1 MKTRK
6 IFQIISLLVFILS
19 SCNVDTDKM
28 DTRGMIVLSVN
39 IDDNI
44 KTEVDFIDAI
54 DSIRFVVL
62 KDSTIM
68 GVSKIVTYDS
78 CYYILDKMQNAISI
92 LDIDGNLK
100 YKLSKKG
107 RSRQEYLE
115 ITDLSVSSHKIT
127 VYDQISMKIID
138 YDINTG
144 DYLGSFDVQDIYSN
158 ICQSDDDFLVAYC
171 SYGLQ
176 SSTNKMLTLYSSN
189 MISNYINKPP
199 YLNDRIN
206 IEQSSPISRY
216 MNQVYLTPLFSNF
229 VYCIKSDSVKAK
241 YYIDF
246 CKHQIPKRFYEKFDN
261 GDANNLLSEI
271 YKSNYAHSVDHF
283 IETENYIYFVF
294 AYNIDDYSV
303 YYNKVTEE
311 FSLYKKTSFGD
322 NSRIWACN
330 NHISNTRTEF
340 ISLLY
345 LANVSQEERNADL
358 FLKKLTDVVQKENEE
373 YEFAIVIYKFK

>member
-1 MKTRK
+1 MRN
-6 IFQIISLLVFILS
+6 IFIAYRS
-19 SCNVDTDKM
+19 
-28 DTRGMIVLSVN
+28 RGMIVLSVN

-68 GVSKIVTYDS
+68 GVSKIVPYDS

-115 ITDLSVSSHKIT
+115 ITDLSVSSQKIT
-127 VYDQISMKIID
+127 VYDQISIKIID
-138 YDINTG
+138 YDINTR
-144 DYLGSFDVQDIYSN
+144 DYLSSFDVQDIYSN
-158 ICQSDDDFLVAYC
+158 ICHSDDDFLVAYC

-189 MISNYINKPP
+189 TISNYIDKPP

-246 CKHQIPKRFYEKFDN
+246 CKHQVPERFYEKLDN

-303 YYNKVTEE
+303 YYNKVTAE

-330 NHISNTRTEF
+330 DNEGHSVVFMKNE

-345 LANVSQEERNADL
+345 VMN
-358 FLKKLTDVVQKENEE
+358 
-373 YEFAIVIYKFK
+373 IY

>member
-206 IEQSSPISRY
+206 IEQSSPISIY

-246 CKHQIPKRFYEKFDN
+246 CKHQIPKRFYEKLDN

-345 LANVSQEERNADL
+345 LANVSQEVRNADL